1 MLTPLEQVVV
11 FYKDGDTEKAIQ
23 LLADLL
29 TQNPRDE
36 NAWLWLSR
44 CVTEPEQKK
53 DCFDQILKINPYN
66 QDAIEGLKLVNNIV
80 PHNGHPKLFNGR
92 QSIKKKWPWILGAI
106 ILAGLALSMFFRYI
120 SLLVHG

>member
-11 FYKDGDTEKAIQ
+11 YYKDGDTEKAIQ

-29 TQNPRDE
+29 IHNPRDE

-53 DCFDQILKINPYN
+53 DCFEQILKINPYD
-66 QDAIEGLKLVNNIV
+66 QDAIEGLKLINDMV
-80 PHNGHPKLFNGR
+80 PQKGRPKLFNDK
-92 QSIKKKWPWILGAI
+92 QPIKKKWPWILGAI
-106 ILAGLALSMFFRYI
+106 IMAGLALSMFLRI
-120 SLLVHG
+120 SPH